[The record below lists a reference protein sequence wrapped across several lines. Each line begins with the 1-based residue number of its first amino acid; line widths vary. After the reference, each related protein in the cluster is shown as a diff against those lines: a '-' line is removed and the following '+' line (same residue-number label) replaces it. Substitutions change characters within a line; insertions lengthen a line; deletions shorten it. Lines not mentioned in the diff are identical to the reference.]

1 MAIPTSITALV
12 QSQHGYNPE
21 PEGHIRFE
29 SFDPYLELREIP
41 APDLEENHVFIEMT
55 MASINPS
62 DLHFLKGEYG
72 QPRVAGK
79 PAGFEGVGTVIAA
92 GTDPYAT
99 SLVGQRVSFVATPSG
114 SGTWAT
120 HAVTEAAVCIPMP
133 DSVADPDA
141 AGFIV
146 NPLTAAAM
154 FDQAKGSGTGAV
166 ILTAG
171 ASQVSKFIVAL
182 ARDAGLASIAIVRR
196 EVHNE
201 TLTALG
207 ATEVLNQSSDD
218 FAERLAEAVRKHKPA
233 TLIDAVVDSTSTA
246 VFNAMGKNSTWLV
259 YGSLSPD
266 IPPISDPGGMI
277 FQNKTIRGFWLTP
290 WLLGA
295 SLDEK
300 IAVFGEVQARFGD
313 GRWSTDIGAT
323 ITLDEVMGSLAA
335 TLKDPRGKVFIS
347 P

>member
-29 SFDPYLELREIP
+29 SFDPYLELREIS
-41 APDLEENHVFIEMT
+41 APDLDENHVFIEMT

-182 ARDAGLASIAIVRR
+182 ARDTGLASIAIVRR
-196 EVHNE
+196 DVHDE
-201 TLTALG
+201 TLHALG

-313 GRWSTDIGAT
+313 GRWSTDVGAT
-323 ITLDEVMGSLAA
+323 ITLDEVMGSLAD